1 MAGSPLRQLAYR
13 HRWIYDAVTATSAL
27 SVGGVGRLRAL
38 AAEWMIPLLPKGSP
52 VLDLCCGSGE
62 AAAPLLQ
69 ADLRVTGLDIAPSA
83 LELAALR
90 HSDLTLVQGL
100 AEDPPLPDSSF
111 AGIQLSLA
119 LHEFPAAERRELLR
133 SARRLLQPGGV
144 LVMVDLHP
152 AAGLMK
158 PMQQL
163 FCALFET
170 ETATAFLQ
178 LDLPQELADCGL
190 QVERHELLAGTALQ
204 RLLCRPQPASP

>member
-1 MAGSPLRQLAYR
+1 MEQNPEPWYVAAFRDEYLTVYP
-13 HRWIYDAVTATSAL
+13 HRDLESARDEVAWAH
-27 SVGGVGRLRAL
+27 SVGLDGR
-38 AAEWMIPLLPKGSP
+38 

-69 ADLRVTGLDIAPSA
+69 ADLRVTGLDIAPRA

-100 AEDPPLPDSSF
+100 AEDPPLPESSF

>member
-69 ADLRVTGLDIAPSA
+69 ADLRVTGLDIAPRA

-100 AEDPPLPDSSF
+100 AEDPPLPESSF

-119 LHEFPAAERRELLR
+119 LHEFPAA
-133 SARRLLQPGGV
+133 LLQPGGV
-144 LVMVDLHP
+144 FVMVDLHP

-204 RLLCRPQPASP
+204 RLLCRPQPVSP